1 MSRKQAKLA
10 ARAAERAALLGNP
23 RPFENV
29 DAEADFIAF
38 REFVPAA
45 ELPVTVA
52 DSERTI
58 NICTVLPGGAAAL
71 VREEQFGGD
80 ALVAMQTQ
88 NRSSDVADDLAR
100 ALVWARDA
108 KPGETLESVTV
119 EGSAAKALD
128 VPPLSEVLL
137 DVDVDGLVIHEDFNW
152 WIPEGVE
159 KNPMV
164 EQNLRMANDA
174 IIPSYRVEV
183 DVPGAV
189 WWVDPG
195 DRAHIRW
202 IRREEQ
208 NKLLDALA
216 RVHAADNLT
225 LGEGSKFAGVFR
237 TEGVLV
243 PVWDLDN
250 TVHHSEWAEGASDL
264 QARLEAAL
272 ASEEQLTA
280 DERKS
285 RETIVSRQVTLR

>member
-10 ARAAERAALLGNP
+10 ARAAERAALMGNP
-23 RPFENV
+23 RPFENI

-45 ELPVTVA
+45 QLPVTVA
-52 DSERTI
+52 GAERTI
-58 NICTVLPGGAAAL
+58 SICTVLPGGAAAL
-71 VREEQFGGD
+71 VREEEFGGD

-119 EGSAAKALD
+119 EGSPAKDLE
-128 VPPLSEVLL
+128 VPPLSEVLT

-159 KNPMV
+159 KSPLI

-174 IIPSYRVEV
+174 IIPSFRVET

-195 DRAHIRW
+195 ERAHIRW

-208 NKLLDALA
+208 GPLLDALA
-216 RVHAADNLT
+216 RVHASDNLT
-225 LGEGSKFAGVFR
+225 LGDGSKFAGVFR

-250 TVHHSEWAEGASDL
+250 TIHHNEWIEGVVDL
-264 QARLEAAL
+264 QKRLEAAL
-272 ASEEQLTA
+272 ASEEPLTA
-280 DERKS
+280 EERKS
-285 RETIVSRQVTLR
+285 RETILSRQVTLR